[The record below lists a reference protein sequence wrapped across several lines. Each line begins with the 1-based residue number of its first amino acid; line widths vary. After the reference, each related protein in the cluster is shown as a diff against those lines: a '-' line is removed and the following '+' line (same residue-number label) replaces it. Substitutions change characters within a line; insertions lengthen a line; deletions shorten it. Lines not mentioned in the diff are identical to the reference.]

1 MTSENNS
8 LKTLFRNHDIAANV
22 LEFLKNPDRHSL
34 TSSCRE
40 LAEFR
45 KTTFLSYHLNVSEY
59 LSIKDDHKERFGE
72 ALIHLKPDISDIA
85 AVSALG
91 SVHTLHL
98 SRCDKIL
105 DVSAL
110 SNVHTLDLRG
120 CKNVKNIL
128 ML

>member
-72 ALIHLKPDISDIA
+72 ALIHLKNDISDIED
-85 AVSALG
+85 VSALG
-91 SVHTLHL
+91 S
-98 SRCDKIL
+98 
-105 DVSAL
+105 
-110 SNVHTLDLRG
+110 VHTLDLRG